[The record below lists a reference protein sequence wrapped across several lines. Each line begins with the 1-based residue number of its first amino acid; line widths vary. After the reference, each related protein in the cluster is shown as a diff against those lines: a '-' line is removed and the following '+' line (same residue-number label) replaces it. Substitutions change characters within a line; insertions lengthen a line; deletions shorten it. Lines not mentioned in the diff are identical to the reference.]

1 MKKSLALITIISV
14 LFIGSFSFFLFTEHL
29 GHTEHCP
36 LMQNSS
42 TICLMNAEE
51 HITLLQRLLLGIIPT
66 LTLFFALCSLYYYK
80 QEDIPVIR
88 QQLLYFSKPKRHIE
102 KLLQE
107 LFSQGILNPKPY

>member
-1 MKKSLALITIISV
+1 MRKSLALLTIISV
-14 LFIGSFSFFLFTEHL
+14 LFIGSFGFFFFTEHF

-42 TICLMNAEE
+42 TICPMNAGE
-51 HITLLQRLLLGIIPT
+51 HITLLQRLLLGIMPT
-66 LTLFFALCSLYYYK
+66 LTLFFALCLLYYYK
-80 QEDIPVIR
+80 QEDTASIR

-107 LFSQGILNPKPY
+107 LFSQGILNPKLY